1 MCESEHQPVAIS
13 NIVSRTTEVRVEV
26 VDDGVLMSDEKYPES
41 QTPSPET
48 LRDLNPEQLVQRIR
62 AAEEAIFS
70 RLQRMRTNSIELLE
84 GQAIQDALDG
94 LLRLTKDTLEFADSL
109 LEVTRAS
116 DQAWA

>member
-1 MCESEHQPVAIS
+1 
-13 NIVSRTTEVRVEV
+13 
-26 VDDGVLMSDEKYPES
+26 MSDEKYPES
-41 QTPSPET
+41 QTPFPET

-70 RLQRMRTNSIELLE
+70 RLQRMRTNSIEMLE

-109 LEVTRAS
+109 MEVTRAT
-116 DQAWA
+116 DTAWA